1 MWETVLTITVI
12 ATLAMISPGPDFVL
26 VVKNAAR
33 YSRRAAL
40 ATTVGINLGIAVHM
54 SYCILGLALII
65 AQTPWLFGL
74 LKYAG
79 AGYLIWIG
87 VQALFSRGGLAAATA
102 LAVGR
107 ARQRASRLSGRAAV
121 QSAQPKATLFFFSV
135 FTQLLRLDSTLTEKA
150 LIGLV
155 IFLLGVIY
163 WPCVALAVQH
173 PRVMA
178 LLHVRNA
185 HRPPAGRRAGGAGRQ
200 GGAVLKRPDF
210 IFAGCLTHDAHA

>member
-102 LAVGR
+102 PG
-107 ARQRASRLSGRAAV
+107 GP
-121 QSAQPKATLFFFSV
+121 SAPA
-135 FTQLLRLDSTLTEKA
+135 
-150 LIGLV
+150 
-155 IFLLGVIY
+155 
-163 WPCVALAVQH
+163 CVAPFWKGCCAICST
-173 PRVMA
+173 PRPRCFSLVCSPNCCA
-178 LLHVRNA
+178 RT
-185 HRPPAGRRAGGAGRQ
+185 PPSPK
-200 GGAVLKRPDF
+200 KR
-210 IFAGCLTHDAHA
+210 

>member
-102 LAVGR
+102 PGGPE
-107 ARQRASRLSGRAAV
+107 RAS
-121 QSAQPKATLFFFSV
+121 
-135 FTQLLRLDSTLTEKA
+135 
-150 LIGLV
+150 
-155 IFLLGVIY
+155 
-163 WPCVALAVQH
+163 
-173 PRVMA
+173 
-178 LLHVRNA
+178 VR
-185 HRPPAGRRAGGAGRQ
+185 RGE
-200 GGAVLKRPDF
+200 
-210 IFAGCLTHDAHA
+210 